1 MTRLNRLMGEE
12 MNTEETLSN
21 LKPGDRAKVTG
32 FIDSDRQYRRKLLS
46 MGLTRGV
53 VIEYVKSAPLGD
65 PVEIKL
71 RGYSLS
77 LRKEEAKVLLLRK
90 VQN

>member
-1 MTRLNRLMGEE
+1 MK
-12 MNTEETLSN
+12 TEKNIAN
-21 LKPGDRAKVTG
+21 LQPGDRAEVIG
-32 FIDSDRQYRRKLLS
+32 FTDTERKYRRKLLS

-53 VIEYVKSAPLGD
+53 LIEYVKSAPLGD

-77 LRKEEAKVLLLRK
+77 LRKEAAKVLLLK
-90 VQN
+90 QCKNNY

>member
-1 MTRLNRLMGEE
+1 MGID
-12 MNTEETLSN
+12 NIADLQ
-21 LKPGDRAKVTG
+21 PGDFAELTG
-32 FIDSDRQYRRKLLS
+32 FAQSDGKYRRKLLS

-53 VIEYVKSAPLGD
+53 VIEYVKAAPLGD

-77 LRKEEAKVLLLRK
+77 IRKEEAKILLIKKL
-90 VQN
+90 QNKQS

>member
-1 MTRLNRLMGEE
+1 MK
-12 MNTEETLSN
+12 TEETISN
-21 LKPGDRAKVTG
+21 LQPGDRAEVTG
-32 FIDSDRQYRRKLLS
+32 FTDTDRKYRRKLLS

-53 VIEYVKSAPLGD
+53 IIEYVKSAPLGD

-77 LRKEEAKVLLLRK
+77 LRKEEAKVLLLKK
-90 VQN
+90 VQE

>member
-1 MTRLNRLMGEE
+1 MKTEGTILNLQPGE
-12 MNTEETLSN
+12 
-21 LKPGDRAKVTG
+21 RAEVTG
-32 FIDSDRQYRRKLLS
+32 FSDTDRKYRRKLLS

-53 VIEYVKSAPLGD
+53 IIEYVKSAPLGD

-77 LRKEEAKVLLLRK
+77 LRKEEAKILLLKK
-90 VQN
+90 V